1 MSINISLSFELICL
15 INWLLKNEKQLIN
28 ALVKQALKNGFAHEL
43 EKIDSTQVIENPE
56 ELYATVIDFLLFLE
70 KNLLKNLETVSVDTH
85 TQEKILPVVQKLDA
99 DNIDLRTLWL
109 SMQQT
114 KNQLC
119 KERHKREREREEREE
134 REEEELE
141 NTESPDAI
149 TALESSVNA
158 PVTPASMH
166 DENSQAAEILFQK
179 LLKNWKPHQK
189 EPLN

>member
-15 INWLLKNEKQLIN
+15 VNWLLKNEKQLIN
-28 ALVKQALKNGFAHEL
+28 ALVKQALKNGFAQEL
-43 EKIDSTQVIENPE
+43 EKIDSTHSVENPE

-85 TQEKILPVVQKLDA
+85 TQEEILPVVKKLDA
-99 DNIDLRTLWL
+99 DNIDVRTLWL

-119 KERHKREREREEREE
+119 KERHKREREEREQE
-134 REEEELE
+134 QDLK
-141 NTESPDAI
+141 THDTVAPD
-149 TALESSVNA
+149 
-158 PVTPASMH
+158 
-166 DENSQAAEILFQK
+166 QAAGQAADILFEK
-179 LLKNWKPHQK
+179 LLKNWKPLQT